1 MARPRRPRAVGGN
14 GSTAPKMTKLNK
26 GSRSDKK
33 NQTRSATNEREDG
46 GGSNIKS
53 KRQQRSIF
61 GFFTAIA
68 SCGALIAWLIS
79 QGVYKRRRD
88 RKILDGMLSK
98 PLVITEHAACRM
110 DCRFITRK
118 QIEDSLQRG
127 VVNDRKSE
135 PSLQPCPK
143 YVVDAALSTMGKKN
157 GVRRTKNVQGVFA
170 ACPSETRV
178 LTVIDTATNWPCGP
192 C

>member
-14 GSTAPKMTKLNK
+14 GSTAPKIPKLNK
-26 GSRSDKK
+26 GSKSDRNNQSRSTSNTPAGPEKK
-33 NQTRSATNEREDG
+33 T
-46 GGSNIKS
+46 K
-53 KRQQRSIF
+53 KQQRSIF

-68 SCGALIAWLIS
+68 SCGALVTWLIS
-79 QGVYKRRRD
+79 QGLFKRRRD
-88 RKILDGMLSK
+88 RKVLDSMLQR

-110 DCRFITRK
+110 DCRFITRQ
-118 QIEDSLQRG
+118 QIEDSLHRG

-135 PSLQPCPK
+135 PSLKPCPK
-143 YVVDAALSTMGKKN
+143 YVVDAALPIKGKKK
-157 GVRRTKNVQGVFA
+157 GQERTKNVQGVFA
-170 ACPSETRV
+170 ACPFETRV